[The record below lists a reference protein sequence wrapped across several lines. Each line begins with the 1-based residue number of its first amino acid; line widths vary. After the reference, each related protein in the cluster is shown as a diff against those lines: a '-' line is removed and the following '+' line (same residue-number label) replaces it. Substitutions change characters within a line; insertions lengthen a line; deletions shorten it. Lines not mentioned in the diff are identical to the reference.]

1 MKKNFEVKKNPN
13 YMNQSD
19 DIQITCLY
27 RLAERNFTEETDRK
41 KMRSFLEKII
51 KKNKQLESENS
62 LLKEKIKEQNEV
74 INAQKKKLI
83 NCDFIVKT
91 FIKKLLRKVK
101 NFLLEQ
107 EIKMELIEQKKFL
120 YSMKIMLIIMI
131 IILMK
136 VKGQIIVFKI

>member
-1 MKKNFEVKKNPN
+1 MKKNLEAKKNPN

-27 RLAERNFTEETDRK
+27 RLAERNFAEETDRK
-41 KMRSFLEKII
+41 KMRAFLEKII
-51 KKNKQLESENS
+51 KKNKQLESENN

-91 FIKKLLRKVK
+91 FIKKTIK
-101 NFLLEQ
+101 ESQ
-107 EIKMELIEQKKFL
+107 EFFARTGNQNGVNRIEEILIFNENNVNNNDN
-120 YSMKIMLIIMI
+120 YSDESEGTNNSI
-131 IILMK
+131 
-136 VKGQIIVFKI
+136 

>member
-1 MKKNFEVKKNPN
+1 
-13 YMNQSD
+13 MNQSD
-19 DIQITCLY
+19 DIQITYLY
-27 RLAERNFTEETDRK
+27 RLAERNFAEETDRK
-41 KMRSFLEKII
+41 KMREFLEKII